1 MRVNDDYTKWN
12 AEAQVG
18 YKDSVHT
25 FWKSALALRK
35 SHLVLVRR
43 YCHTCL
49 V

>member
-18 YKDSVHT
+18 HKDSVHT

-35 SHLVLVRR
+35 SHLVLVCH
-43 YCHTCL
+43 YCLTYF